1 MGGKFILASENK
13 GQEMDWGRL
22 AWLSSPSVTG
32 SAQLAIVEGSFRP
45 DTGHS
50 FHKHMEQE
58 EVLFVVHGQFEHWIE
73 QERRVLGPGD
83 SAFMSP
89 GTVHASFNVGDRDA
103 KLVAIF
109 SPCIGSGFETV
120 DVAGEVPW
128 NTLRLR

>member
-32 SAQLAIVEGSFRP
+32 AAQLAIVEGSFKP

-73 QERRVLGPGD
+73 QERRVLATRPSCRRARSTRRSMSVIGTPNSSRSSVPA
-83 SAFMSP
+83 SAAVS
-89 GTVHASFNVGDRDA
+89 
-103 KLVAIF
+103 KL
-109 SPCIGSGFETV
+109 ST
-120 DVAGEVPW
+120 
-128 NTLRLR
+128 